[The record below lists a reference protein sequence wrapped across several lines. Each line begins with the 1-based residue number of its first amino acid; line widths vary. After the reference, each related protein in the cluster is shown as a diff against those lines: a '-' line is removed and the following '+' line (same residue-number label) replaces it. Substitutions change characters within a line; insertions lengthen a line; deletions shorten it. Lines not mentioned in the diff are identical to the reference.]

1 MAQPEKTASK
11 KTTGNTKPVKAEK
24 TAKTARPPVAV
35 PKPAPEPA
43 NNNTAAQKAE
53 NTPQKQQK
61 KKQPKKT
68 PRLNLADKTPQARKK
83 NRKLQILEKAVD
95 VAGFQGVRRSWNK
108 EGSRTKNVCKSLGEK
123 FADMVAGRVI
133 SMTFRLMAIAWVV
146 GAIGGISTG
155 YGMLA
160 LLAVATGTANVL
172 YTFSKDVIGERIRN
186 RKQKKKLKGIFN
198 RSRAKKLGG
207 AFAAGFIG
215 GGFGLW
221 LARTEIFQNAFHA
234 IQGFLGPAG
243 ESIPN
248 PKDLYAFPED
258 RSLNEGHREFFESG
272 ALAEKFGEANRPL
285 PVPTDASKV
294 MVADSTA
301 ALRADSL
308 ARRPL

>member
-1 MAQPEKTASK
+1 MAQPEKTAKSDK
-11 KTTGNTKPVKAEK
+11 KA
-24 TAKTARPPVAV
+24 
-35 PKPAPEPA
+35 KPAP
-43 NNNTAAQKAE
+43 KAE
-53 NTPQKQQK
+53 SANDNSSAPKSR
-61 KKQPKKT
+61 KKT
-68 PRLNLADKTPQARKK
+68 PRINLVKEKNKNKNKKKPPKVKTQAQPETPQAQPQQPPTQKK
-83 NRKLQILEKAVD
+83 RSRKLQVLEKAVD

-207 AFAAGFIG
+207 AFAAGFVG

-234 IQGFLGPAG
+234 MQGFLGPAG

-258 RSLNEGHREFFESG
+258 RSFNEGQREFFESG
-272 ALAEKFGEANRPL
+272 ALAEKFGEANRPI
-285 PVPTDASKV
+285 PVPADASKV
-294 MVADSTA
+294 MVADSAA